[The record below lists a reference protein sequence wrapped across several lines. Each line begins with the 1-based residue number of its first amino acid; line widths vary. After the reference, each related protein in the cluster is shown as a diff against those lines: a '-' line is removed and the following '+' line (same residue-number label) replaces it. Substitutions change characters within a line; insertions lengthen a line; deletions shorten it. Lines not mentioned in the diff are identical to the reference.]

1 MARIEQGFKIDVR
14 MSQIDDRV
22 RVNGLLSNRMI
33 IAPPVLYNCSLT

>member
-14 MSQIDDRV
+14 MSQVDDRV

-33 IAPPVLYNCSLT
+33 VAPPVLNYSSLT